1 MQSIAARTEGAFS
14 SKKSPLSVDKGDFF
28 VPSQRVTE
36 RSTIKVKVSKSSV
49 SALFN
54 KLVFNL

>member
-28 VPSQRVTE
+28 VPKSNRTE
-36 RSTIKVKVSKSSV
+36 HNQGKVSKSSV
-49 SALFN
+49 SDPFN
-54 KLVFNL
+54 KLEFNL

>member
-28 VPSQRVTE
+28 VPKSNRTD
-36 RSTIKVKVSKSSV
+36 TIKVKVSKSSV
-49 SALFN
+49 SALFK